1 MMFDHLQPLDVVHLF
16 PEMRAELL
24 RILRDL
30 PDEEWQLPT
39 ACEGWSVKDV
49 ALHILADDI
58 GYLSRHR
65 DNDGIT
71 FVTESFEELVELIN
85 QHNDTWVRATRRMSK
100 RLLLSFLQTTGDELH
115 TYLQSIDPSTGS
127 YAVAWA
133 GTQDSPMWLQ
143 IARELTEYWM
153 HHQHI
158 AEALNITSLKNRR
171 FLHPVL
177 SIFVMALPRTY
188 QAVDAPDGTVV
199 ELHVTGEA
207 EDSWFIQRGSGFW
220 ILHNQ
225 LDTQPD
231 STVTLPD
238 DTAWRLF
245 TKGITPE
252 EAEAHATITGDIA
265 LGKVLFNTVSII
277 A

>member
-1 MMFDHLQPLDVVHLF
+1 MFDHLQPLHVVHLF

-30 PDEEWQLPT
+30 SDEAWQLPT

-65 DNDGIT
+65 DDDGIT
-71 FVTESFEELVELIN
+71 FVTDSFEVLVELIN
-85 QHNDTWVRATRRMSK
+85 QQNDTWVRATRRMSK

-115 TYLQSIDPSTGS
+115 TYLQSINPLAGS
-127 YAVAWA
+127 HSVAWA
-133 GTQDSPMWLQ
+133 DTQDAPMWLQ

-158 AEALNITSLKNRR
+158 CEALHITSLKHRR

-177 SIFVMALPRTY
+177 STFVHALPRTY

-199 ELHVTGEA
+199 ELYVTGEA
-207 EDSWFIQRGSGFW
+207 EDSWFIQRDSGVW
-220 ILHNQ
+220 TLVDQ
-225 LDTQPD
+225 LDTQPT
-231 STVTLPD
+231 SKVTLPD

-245 TKGITPE
+245 TKGITSQ
-252 EAEAHATITGDIA
+252 EAEAHATITGDTA
-265 LGKVLFNTVSII
+265 LGKVLFNTVAII